1 MSERLSLIAESGALV
16 PMRSPRGPKHTRR
29 RGRLLL
35 WTVFGVGL
43 IGATA
48 LTDPLPRFVWNTSAS
63 APRGLYLR
71 LSEDFVRGDLVLAR
85 LPEEARQL
93 ADERRYLARDALLI
107 KRVAAS
113 RFDTVCMTGNDLT
126 INGRHAAWRLEL
138 DGEGRL
144 MPRWQGCERLGGYHV
159 LLLAEGEPSSFD
171 GRYFGPVE
179 RALVIGR
186 LVPLWT
192 F

>member
-16 PMRSPRGPKHTRR
+16 PMRAPRGPKPPRR
-29 RGRLLL
+29 RRRLLL
-35 WTVFGVGL
+35 LMALGIGL
-43 IGATA
+43 IGAAA
-48 LTDPLPRFVWNTSAS
+48 LVEPLPRLVWNASAS

-71 LSEDFVRGDLVLAR
+71 LSQDFVRGDLVLAR
-85 LPEEARQL
+85 LPEEARRL
-93 ADERRYLARDALLI
+93 ADARRYLARGALLI

-126 INGRHAAWRLEL
+126 INGRHAARRLEH
-138 DGEGRL
+138 DGEGRP
-144 MPRWQGCERLGGYHV
+144 MPRWRGCERLGGYTV
-159 LLLAEGEPSSFD
+159 LLLAEGQAASFD

-179 RALVIGR
+179 RELVIGR
-186 LVPLWT
+186 LVPLWI

>member
-16 PMRSPRGPKHTRR
+16 PMRPPHGPKRLRR
-29 RGRLLL
+29 RRRFLL

-43 IGATA
+43 IVSATFI
-48 LTDPLPRFVWNTSAS
+48 DPLPSFVWNASAS

-71 LSEDFVRGDLVLAR
+71 LSQDFVRGDLVLAR
-85 LPEEARQL
+85 LPDEARQL
-93 ADERRYLARDALLI
+93 ADARRYLARDALLI

-113 RFDTVCMTGNDLT
+113 RFDTVCMTGNDLS
-126 INGRHAAWRLEL
+126 INGRHAARRLER
-138 DGEGRL
+138 DGEGRPL
-144 MPRWQGCERLGGYHV
+144 PRWQGCERLGGYHV
-159 LLLAEGEPSSFD
+159 LLLAEGEPASFD

-179 RALVIGR
+179 RRLVIGR
-186 LVPLWT
+186 LVPLWI

>member
-16 PMRSPRGPKHTRR
+16 PMRSPRGPKHPHRR
-29 RGRLLL
+29 RRLLL
-35 WTVFGVGL
+35 WTVFGIGL

-48 LTDPLPRFVWNTSAS
+48 LLDPLPRLVWNASAS

-71 LSEDFVRGDLVLAR
+71 LSPDFVRGDLVLAR
-85 LPEEARQL
+85 LPEEARRI
-93 ADERRYLARDALLI
+93 ADERHYLARDALLI

-126 INGRHAAWRLEL
+126 INGRHAVRRLEL

-144 MPRWQGCERLGGYHV
+144 MPRWRGCERLGGYHV
-159 LLLAEGEPSSFD
+159 LLLAEGEPVSFD

-179 RALVIGR
+179 RRLVIGR
-186 LVPLWT
+186 LVPLWI

>member
-16 PMRSPRGPKHTRR
+16 PMRSPRGPNCPHRR
-29 RGRLLL
+29 KRFLL
-35 WTVFGVGL
+35 WTALGIGL
-43 IGATA
+43 IGAATFI
-48 LTDPLPRFVWNTSAS
+48 DPLPRLVWNMSAS

-71 LSEDFVRGDLVLAR
+71 LSSDFVRGDLVLAR

-93 ADERRYLARDALLI
+93 ADERHYLARDALLI

-113 RFDTVCMTGNDLT
+113 RFDTVCMIGNDLY
-126 INGRHAAWRLEL
+126 INGRHTVRRLER
-138 DGEGRL
+138 DGAGRP
-144 MPRWQGCERLGGYHV
+144 MPLWQGCERLGGYHV
-159 LLLAEGEPSSFD
+159 LLLAEGGPASFD

-179 RALVIGR
+179 RRLVIGR
-186 LVPLWT
+186 LVPLWI

>member
-16 PMRSPRGPKHTRR
+16 PMRSPRGPKHPRHRR
-29 RGRLLL
+29 RLRL
-35 WTVFGVGL
+35 WTVFGIGL

-48 LTDPLPRFVWNTSAS
+48 LLEPLPRFVWNASAS

-71 LSEDFVRGDLVLAR
+71 LSSDFVRGDLVLAR
-85 LPEEARQL
+85 LPEETRLL
-93 ADERRYLARDALLI
+93 ADERHYLARDALLI

-113 RFDTVCMTGNDLT
+113 RFDTVCMTGNDLY
-126 INGRHAAWRLEL
+126 INGRHVARRLEQ
-138 DGEGRL
+138 DGAGHPL
-144 MPRWQGCERLGGYHV
+144 PRWQGCERLGGYHV
-159 LLLAEGEPSSFD
+159 LLLAEGEPASFD

-179 RALVIGR
+179 RRLVIGR
-186 LVPLWT
+186 LVPLWI